1 MSPRAN
7 WKGFLKIAELSCAV
21 GLYSAVS
28 QSERVSFHTVSRTSG
43 HRLNRLFV
51 DEETGEEVPRDQQ
64 VKGYETG
71 NGDYVVLE
79 PEEIAAAVPDSDK
92 TLDISAF
99 IACADIDLVY
109 FDRPYYLAP
118 TDDVAAKVFALIRA
132 GMEAKKVAAVAR
144 TVLFRRVRTVLLRP
158 YEAGMIATT
167 LNFDYEVRAAA
178 EAFSQVPAFKVKGEM
193 LDLAKHI
200 IATKAGS
207 FDPHAFE
214 DRYEAAVVDLVRAKL
229 EGRKIA
235 RPKAAAKSNVV
246 NLLDALRASAGGGG
260 GARDGAKGGT
270 KDGAKAG
277 VKALP
282 KSADPAKG
290 GAKSSAKTKASKAG
304 PTKTGSTK
312 TGSTKAGPARKAG

>member
-28 QSERVSFHTVSRTSG
+28 QSERVSFHTVSRKSG

-51 DEETGEEVPRDQQ
+51 DEETGEPVDRDQQ

-71 NGDYVVLE
+71 NGDYIVLE
-79 PEEIAAAVPDSDK
+79 PEEIAAAVPESDK

-99 IACADIDLVY
+99 IPCGDIDLVY
-109 FDRPYYLAP
+109 LDRPYYLAP

-132 GMEAKKVAAVAR
+132 GMESKKVAALAR

-178 EAFSQVPAFKVKGEM
+178 DAFSHVPALKVKGEM

-200 IATKAGS
+200 IATKAGR
-207 FDPHAFE
+207 FDPTAFE

-235 RPKAAAKSNVV
+235 RPKAPAKSNVV
-246 NLLDALRASAGGGG
+246 NLLEALRASAGEGDK
-260 GARDGAKGGT
+260 GAPPKKASGAKGAKKAPAKT
-270 KDGAKAG
+270 RTAAAEEAKA
-277 VKALP
+277 KP
-282 KSADPAKG
+282 RP
-290 GAKSSAKTKASKAG
+290 TRKAS
-304 PTKTGSTK
+304 
-312 TGSTKAGPARKAG
+312 

>member
-28 QSERVSFHTVSRTSG
+28 QSERVAFHTVSRTSG

-51 DEETGEEVPRDQQ
+51 DEETGEDVPREQQ
-64 VKGYETG
+64 VKGYESG
-71 NGDYVVLE
+71 NGTYIMLE
-79 PEEIAAAVPDSDK
+79 PEEIAAAVPESDK

-99 IACADIDLVY
+99 IACSDIDLVY

-118 TDDVAAKVFALIRA
+118 TDEVAAKVFALIRA

-144 TVLFRRVRTVLLRP
+144 TVLFRRMRTVLLRP

-178 EAFSQVPAFKVKGEM
+178 EAFSHVPALKVKGEM

-200 IATKAGS
+200 IATKAGR
-207 FDPHAFE
+207 FDPTAFE

-229 EGRKIA
+229 EGRKIPRA
-235 RPKAAAKSNVV
+235 KAPAKSNVV
-246 NLLDALRASAGGGG
+246 NLLDALRASAGDGG
-260 GARDGAKGGT
+260 GAKAGAKGGT
-270 KDGAKAG
+270 KDGAKAS
-277 VKALP
+277 P
-282 KSADPAKG
+282 KSAGPAKG
-290 GAKSSAKTKASKAG
+290 GAKSSAKTKASKAR
-304 PTKTGSTK
+304 PTK